1 MNDEDAKK
9 RLLPPEKARE
19 IDHQLRGQ
27 LAVATR
33 GVSPVDVAAAVV
45 DWAGHLVLSP
55 GKLLSLAESVAR
67 NGVELAKINSKAMK
81 PNGEDLPQI
90 ADRRML
96 SEDWQKW
103 PFNVFA
109 HGHRLAKGLAAEATT
124 GVDGV
129 SKDHEQLVSFLAG
142 QIVEMA
148 SPANLPVTNPEFIS
162 TTKEQ
167 RGANLKRG
175 VHNLA
180 EDMRRKRSGEMPQ
193 GLEDFVVGKDIG
205 ITPGKVVYQN
215 RLFELIQYKP
225 QTEEVAAEPVLIVPA
240 WIMKYYILDLSP
252 RNSLVRYL
260 VSQGK
265 TVFIM
270 SWKNP
275 DETDRDL
282 GMREYLHDGV
292 MTAIDAV
299 SSIVAKRKIHAVGY
313 CLGGTL
319 LSIAAAYMAREG
331 DDRLKTMT
339 MFAAQ
344 IDFREAGE
352 ITTMLGEGTFTFLEA
367 LMRKQGYLAM
377 ENMTGAFAALRVSD
391 LVYDPMMQRYLLGKD
406 RSLNDLMAWN
416 EDGTR
421 MPYKMHT
428 EYLRNCYMENN
439 LAEARYEVEGK
450 PVCVGDIQV
459 PAFIL
464 GTATDHVAPWKS
476 VYKAMRLMNN
486 SEMTF
491 ALTTGGHNA
500 GIACGPDH
508 PRRKHWIATRKP
520 GELYTDPD
528 QWQAGNELVDG
539 SWWPEWNA
547 WLDARSSGQRKAP
560 SMGKPKAGYK
570 PLRDAPG
577 LYVFG

>member
-1 MNDEDAKK
+1 MSDEAEKK
-9 RLLPPEKARE
+9 RLLPPDKARD
-19 IDHQLRGQ
+19 IDHHLRGQ
-27 LAVATR
+27 IAAATR

-55 GKLLSLAESVAR
+55 GKLLSLAESAAR
-67 NGVELAKINSKAMK
+67 NGVELAKITGTAIRH
-81 PNGEDLPQI
+81 NGDALPQI
-90 ADRRML
+90 VDRRMMT
-96 SEDWQKW
+96 EDWQRW

-109 HGHRLAKGLAAEATT
+109 QGHRLAKALATEATT

-129 SKDHEQLVSFLAG
+129 SKDHEQLVSFLAN

-148 SPANLPVTNPEFIS
+148 SPANIPVTNPEFI
-162 TTKEQ
+162 TATRAE
-167 RGANLKRG
+167 RGANIKRG
-175 VHNLA
+175 VRNLA
-180 EDMRRKRSGEMPQ
+180 EDLRRKRSGELPQ
-193 GLEDFVVGKDIG
+193 GLENFAVGRDIG
-205 ITPGKVVYQN
+205 ITPGKVVFQN
-215 RLFELIQYKP
+215 RLFELIQYSP
-225 QTEEVAAEPVLIVPA
+225 QTEDVVAEPVLIVPA

-275 DETDRDL
+275 DENDRDL
-282 GMREYLHDGV
+282 GMHEYLHQGV
-292 MTAIDAV
+292 MAAIDAV
-299 SSIVAKRKIHAVGY
+299 STIVPKRKMHAVGY

-319 LSIAAAYMAREG
+319 LSVAAAYMARER
-331 DDRLKTMT
+331 DERLQSMT

-439 LAEARYEVEGK
+439 LAEARYEVNGK
-450 PVCVGDIQV
+450 PVCVGDIRV
-459 PAFIL
+459 PAFVL

-486 SEMTF
+486 EMTF

-508 PRRKHWIATRKP
+508 PRRKHWIATRNP
-520 GELYTDPD
+520 GDLYVDPD
-528 QWQAGNELVDG
+528 HWQAQNELVDG
-539 SWWPEWNA
+539 SWWPAWDA
-547 WLDARSSGQRKAP
+547 WLDAHSSSERVPAPKIGKA
-560 SMGKPKAGYK
+560 KAGYK

-577 LYVFG
+577 IYVFG

>member
-1 MNDEDAKK
+1 MTDNLPVP
-9 RLLPPEKARE
+9 RLLPPEKARA
-19 IDHQLRGQ
+19 IDHELRGN
-27 LAVATR
+27 LAMATR
-33 GVSPVDVAAAVV
+33 GMSPVDVLAAIV
-45 DWAGHLVLSP
+45 DWAGHLALSP
-55 GKLLSLAESVAR
+55 GKLLSLAESTAR
-67 NGVELAKINSKAMK
+67 NGAELARINGKAIRK
-81 PNGEDLPQI
+81 QTDDIPPI

-96 SEDWQKW
+96 GEDWQRW

-109 HGHRLAKGLAAEATT
+109 HAHRLAKDLVTEATT

-129 SKDHEQLVSFLAG
+129 GKDHEQLVSFLAQ
-142 QIVEMA
+142 QIVELA
-148 SPANLPVTNPEFIS
+148 SPANVPVTNPEFIAA
-162 TTKEQ
+162 TKGE
-167 RGANLKRG
+167 RGENLRRG
-175 VHNLA
+175 VSNLV
-180 EDMRRKRSGEMPQ
+180 EDMRRKRRGEPLQ
-193 GLEDFVVGKDIG
+193 GLEPFVVGKDIA
-205 ITPGKVVYQN
+205 ITPGKVVFQN
-215 RLFELIQYKP
+215 RLFELIQYAP
-225 QTEEVAAEPVLIVPA
+225 QTDEVGKEPVLIVPA

-252 RNSLVRYL
+252 GNSLVRYL

-275 DETDRDL
+275 DASDRNL

-292 MTAIDAV
+292 MAAIDAV
-299 SSIVAKRKIHAVGY
+299 NAIVPKRKIHAVGY

-319 LSIAAAYMAREG
+319 LAIAAAYMAREG
-331 DDRLKTMT
+331 DDRLQSMSL
-339 MFAAQ
+339 FAAQ

-352 ITTMLGEGTFTFLEA
+352 ITTMLGEGTFTFLAA
-367 LMRKQGYLAM
+367 LMQKQGYLGI
-377 ENMTGAFAALRVSD
+377 ENMTGAFSALRVSD

-439 LAEARYEVEGK
+439 LAEARYEVDGR
-450 PVCVGDIQV
+450 PVCVGDIRV
-459 PAFIL
+459 PTFVL

-476 VYKAMRLMNN
+476 VYKVMRLMNN
-486 SEMTF
+486 EMTF

-508 PRRKHWIATRKP
+508 PRRKHRLATRRP
-520 GELYTDPD
+520 GDLYVDPD
-528 QWQAGNELVDG
+528 HWEANNTLVDG
-539 SWWPEWNA
+539 SWWPAWNA
-547 WLDARSSGQRKAP
+547 WLDARMSGREPPPAI
-560 SMGKPKAGYK
+560 GGAKAGYQ

-577 LYVFG
+577 EYVLG

>member
-1 MNDEDAKK
+1 
-9 RLLPPEKARE
+9 
-19 IDHQLRGQ
+19 
-27 LAVATR
+27 
-33 GVSPVDVAAAVV
+33 
-45 DWAGHLVLSP
+45 
-55 GKLLSLAESVAR
+55 
-67 NGVELAKINSKAMK
+67 
-81 PNGEDLPQI
+81 
-90 ADRRML
+90 
-96 SEDWQKW
+96 
-103 PFNVFA
+103 
-109 HGHRLAKGLAAEATT
+109 
-124 GVDGV
+124 
-129 SKDHEQLVSFLAG
+129 
-142 QIVEMA
+142 
-148 SPANLPVTNPEFIS
+148 
-162 TTKEQ
+162 
-167 RGANLKRG
+167 
-175 VHNLA
+175 
-180 EDMRRKRSGEMPQ
+180 MRRKRSGELPQ
-193 GLEDFVVGKDIG
+193 GLEEFVVGKDIA

-275 DETDRDL
+275 DENDRDL
-282 GMREYLHDGV
+282 GMHEYLHDGV
-292 MTAIDAV
+292 LNAIDAV
-299 SSIVAKRKIHAVGY
+299 STIVAKRKIHAVGY

-319 LSIAAAYMAREG
+319 LSVAAAYMARER

-339 MFAAQ
+339 LFAAQ
-344 IDFREAGE
+344 VDFREAGE
-352 ITTMLGEGTFTFLEA
+352 IMTMLGEGTFAFLEA
-367 LMRKQGYLAM
+367 LMRRQGYLGM
-377 ENMTGAFAALRVSD
+377 ENMTGAFASLRVSD
-391 LVYDPMMQRYLLGKD
+391 LVYDPAFQRYLLGKD

-439 LAEARYEVEGK
+439 LAEARYEVNGK

-459 PAFIL
+459 PTFVL

-476 VYKAMRLMNN
+476 VYKVMRLMNN

-508 PRRKHWIATRKP
+508 PRRKHWIATREP
-520 GELYTDPD
+520 GDLYTGPD
-528 QWQAGNELVDG
+528 QWRARNELVDG
-539 SWWPEWNA
+539 SWWPEWDA
-547 WLDARSSGQRKAP
+547 WLDARSSGRRKAP

-577 LYVFG
+577 LNVFG

>member
-1 MNDEDAKK
+1 MSEEDEKK
-9 RLLPPEKARE
+9 RLLPPDKARE

-27 LAVATR
+27 LAAATR
-33 GVSPVDVAAAVV
+33 GMSPVDIAAAVV

-55 GKLLSLAESVAR
+55 GKLLSLAESLAR
-67 NGVELAKINSKAMK
+67 NGVELAKINGKAMR

-90 ADRRML
+90 ADRRMM

-109 HGHRLAKGLAAEATT
+109 HGHRLAKGLATEATT

-129 SKDHEQLVSFLAG
+129 SKDHEQLVSFIAN

-148 SPANLPVTNPEFIS
+148 SPANVPVTNPEFIT
-162 TTKEQ
+162 TTKGE

-175 VHNLA
+175 VRNLA
-180 EDMRRKRSGEMPQ
+180 EDMRRKRTGELPQ
-193 GLEDFVVGKDIG
+193 GLENFVVGKDIAV
-205 ITPGKVVYQN
+205 TPGKVVYQN

-225 QTEEVAAEPVLIVPA
+225 QTEEVASEPVLIVPA

-275 DETDRDL
+275 DEKDRHL
-282 GMREYLHDGV
+282 GMHEYLHEGV
-292 MTAIDAV
+292 LAAIDAV
-299 SSIVAKRKIHAVGY
+299 STIVPKRRMHAVGY

-319 LSIAAAYMAREG
+319 LSIAAAYMARER
-331 DDRLKTMT
+331 DDRLKTMSL
-339 MFAAQ
+339 FAAQ

-352 ITTMLGEGTFTFLEA
+352 ITTMLGEGTFTFLA
-367 LMRKQGYLAM
+367 S
-377 ENMTGAFAALRVSD
+377 LRVSD
-391 LVYDPMMQRYLLGKD
+391 LVYDPMFQRYLLGKD

-439 LAEARYEVEGK
+439 LAEARYEVSGR

-459 PAFIL
+459 PAFVL

-486 SEMTF
+486 EMTF

-508 PRRKHWIATRKP
+508 PRRKHWIATRQP
-520 GELYTDPD
+520 GDLYVDPD
-528 QWQAGNELVDG
+528 EWQAQNELVDG
-539 SWWPEWNA
+539 SWWPVWDA
-547 WLDARSSGQRKAP
+547 WLDARSSGQRKPPA
-560 SMGKPKAGYK
+560 MGKPKAGYK

-577 LYVFG
+577 VYVFG

>member
-1 MNDEDAKK
+1 MSEEDEKK
-9 RLLPPEKARE
+9 RLLPPDKARD
-19 IDHQLRGQ
+19 IDHQLRGK

-45 DWAGHLVLSP
+45 DWAGHLALSP
-55 GKLLSLAESVAR
+55 GKLLSLAESLAR
-67 NGVELAKINSKAMK
+67 NGVELAKIGTGATK
-81 PNGEDLPQI
+81 PGNGGLPPI
-90 ADRRML
+90 VDRRML
-96 SEDWQKW
+96 SEDWQRW

-109 HGHRLAKGLAAEATT
+109 HGHRLAKGFATEATM

-129 SKDHEQLVSFLAG
+129 SKDHEQLVSFLAN

-148 SPANLPVTNPEFIS
+148 SPANVPVINPEFIT
-162 TTKEQ
+162 TTKGE
-167 RGANLKRG
+167 RGANLRRG

-193 GLEDFVVGKDIG
+193 GLEDFVVGKDIA

-225 QTEEVAAEPVLIVPA
+225 QTEEVVSEPVLIVPA

-275 DETDRDL
+275 DEKDRDL
-282 GMREYLHDGV
+282 GMHEYLHEGV
-292 MTAIDAV
+292 MAAIDAV
-299 SSIVAKRKIHAVGY
+299 STIATNRKIHAVGY

-319 LSIAAAYMAREG
+319 LAIAAAYMARER

-377 ENMTGAFAALRVSD
+377 ENMTGAFASLRVSD
-391 LVYDPMMQRYLLGKD
+391 LVYDPMFQRYLLGKD

-439 LAEARYEVEGK
+439 LAEARYEVNGK
-450 PVCVGDIQV
+450 PVCVGDIRV
-459 PAFIL
+459 PAFVL

-486 SEMTF
+486 EMTF

-508 PRRKHWIATRKP
+508 PRRKHWIATRQP
-520 GELYTDPD
+520 GDLYVGPD
-528 QWQAGNELVDG
+528 EWQADNELVDG
-539 SWWPEWNA
+539 SWWPAWNA
-547 WLDARSSGQRKAP
+547 WLDARSGGSRKAP

-577 LYVFG
+577 IYVFG

>member
-1 MNDEDAKK
+1 MSDEAEKK

-19 IDHQLRGQ
+19 IDHQLRSHV
-27 LAVATR
+27 ATATR

-67 NGVELAKINSKAMK
+67 NGVELAKIGTKLGQPDTDN
-81 PNGEDLPQI
+81 LPAI
-90 ADRRML
+90 VDRRML

-103 PFNVFA
+103 PFKVFA
-109 HGHRLAKGLAAEATT
+109 HGHRLAKGLATEATT

-129 SKDHEQLVSFLAG
+129 SRDHEQLVSFLAN

-148 SPANLPVTNPEFIS
+148 SPANIPVTNPEFI
-162 TTKEQ
+162 TTTRAE

-175 VHNLA
+175 VRNLT
-180 EDMRRKRSGEMPQ
+180 EDLRRKRNGELPQ
-193 GLEDFVVGKDIG
+193 GLEDFAVGRDIG

-215 RLFELIQYKP
+215 RLFELIQYSP
-225 QTEEVAAEPVLIVPA
+225 QTEEVVAEPVLIVPA

-275 DETDRDL
+275 DEKDRDL
-282 GMREYLHDGV
+282 GMHEYLHEGV
-292 MTAIDAV
+292 MAAIDAV
-299 SSIVAKRKIHAVGY
+299 STIVPKRKMHAVGY

-319 LSIAAAYMAREG
+319 LSIAAAYMARER
-331 DDRLKTMT
+331 DDRLQTMT

-391 LVYDPMMQRYLLGKD
+391 LVYDPMLQRYLLGKD

-439 LAEARYEVEGK
+439 LAEARYEVNGK
-450 PVCVGDIQV
+450 PVCVGDIRV
-459 PAFIL
+459 PAFVL

-486 SEMTF
+486 EMTF

-520 GELYTDPD
+520 GDLYVDPD
-528 QWQAGNELVDG
+528 QWQAENELVDG
-539 SWWPEWNA
+539 SWWPAWDA
-547 WLDARSSGQRKAP
+547 WLDARSSSARAAP
-560 SMGKPKAGYK
+560 PKMGKAKAGYT

-577 LYVFG
+577 IYVFG

>member
-1 MNDEDAKK
+1 MTDEDEKK
-9 RLLPPEKARE
+9 RLLPPDKARE
-19 IDHQLRGQ
+19 FDHQLRGQ
-27 LAVATR
+27 VAVATR
-33 GVSPVDVAAAVV
+33 GLSPVDVAAAVV

-67 NGVELAKINSKAMK
+67 NGLELAKINSKAVK
-81 PNGEDLPQI
+81 KDTEDLPAI
-90 ADRRML
+90 MDRRML

-103 PFNVFA
+103 PFNVLA
-109 HGHRLAKGLAAEATT
+109 HGHRLAKGLAVEATT

-129 SKDHEQLVSFLAG
+129 SREHEQLVSFLAN
-142 QIVEMA
+142 QIVELA
-148 SPANLPVTNPEFIS
+148 SPANVPVTNPEFI
-162 TTKEQ
+162 TTTREQ

-175 VHNLA
+175 VSNLA
-180 EDMRRKRSGEMPQ
+180 EDMRRKRGGELPQ
-193 GLEDFVVGKDIG
+193 GLEEFVVGRDIG

-225 QTEEVAAEPVLIVPA
+225 QTEEVVAEPVLVVPA

-275 DETDRDL
+275 DESDRDL
-282 GMREYLHDGV
+282 GMHEYLHEGV
-292 MTAIDAV
+292 MAAIDAV
-299 SSIVAKRKIHAVGY
+299 AAIVPKRKIHAVGY

-319 LSIAAAYMAREG
+319 LSIAAAYMARER
-331 DDRLKTMT
+331 DDRLKTMSL
-339 MFAAQ
+339 FAAQ

-352 ITTMLGEGTFTFLEA
+352 ITTMLGEGTFVFLEA
-367 LMRKQGYLAM
+367 LMRKQGYLTM
-377 ENMTGAFAALRVSD
+377 ENMTGAFASLRVSD
-391 LVYDPMMQRYLLGKD
+391 LIYDPMMQRYLLGKD

-439 LAEARYEVEGK
+439 LAEARYEVNGRA
-450 PVCVGDIQV
+450 VCVGDIRV
-459 PAFIL
+459 PAFVL

-476 VYKAMRLMNN
+476 VYKAMRLMTNN
-486 SEMTF
+486 EMTF

-508 PRRKHWIATRKP
+508 PRRKHRIATREA
-520 GELYTDPD
+520 GDLYIDPD
-528 QWQAGNELVDG
+528 DWQAQNELVDG
-539 SWWPEWNA
+539 SWWPAWNA
-547 WLDARSSGQRKAP
+547 WLDARSGERVKPP

-570 PLRDAPG
+570 ALRDAPG
-577 LYVFG
+577 IYVFG